1 MEKNASEF
9 NKYLKIFY
17 RRRFLF
23 LAVSLLV
30 MTVAIAWIYSMPRQ
44 YQAASTVFIEKSII
58 DELVKGIA
66 VTPSPDS
73 HLQVLRYDMLS
84 RDVLSKVLR
93 EMEADTPLAN
103 DTGFQDLVDALQ
115 KRTEITIKGKEG
127 LFIVSFNDPDPKFAQ
142 DYVNTL
148 VRTYVDQN
156 ISGKREETFGA
167 GRFLDEQLA
176 HFKSRLDQ
184 AEDAII
190 AFRKSQGVF
199 LANGEQPILA
209 DLQKYAGEV
218 ESISLTLDT
227 LQAKHARL
235 KSQLRS
241 VEPKVAIFSEG
252 QKGDRIIRLEQQI
265 NQLLLTYTENYP
277 EVIRLK
283 AEIEM
288 LKRQEGSGSE
298 STASEG
304 TMFTPNPM
312 HQDLQQSMFDVEA
325 EISSLAARKARLL
338 QLAEARKLELQDV
351 PENKKALAVLEQE
364 RDSHRR
370 VFEQL
375 LLRKGQTEVSKQME
389 IGNKSATFRII
400 DAAVLPSRP
409 VSPDMVRMILMAIAA
424 GLGAGAGLVLLL
436 ENMNASVF
444 EVQQLRDLGLEVC
457 AIIPSM
463 VDPALVARDRRR
475 NLLAY
480 GASGLYFSGILGLLA
495 FEVLKGMA

>member
-1 MEKNASEF
+1 MQKNANEIS
-9 NKYLKIFY
+9 KYLKIFY

-30 MTVAIAWIYSMPRQ
+30 MTVAIAWIYSMPKQ

-66 VTPSPDS
+66 VTARADSP
-73 HLQVLRYDMLS
+73 LEVLRYDMLS
-84 RDVLSKVLR
+84 RDTLSKVLR
-93 EMEADTPLAN
+93 EMEAESPLAN
-103 DTGFQDLVDALQ
+103 DAGFDGLVDNLQ
-115 KRTEITIKGKEG
+115 KRTQITIKGKEG
-127 LFIVSFNDPDPKFAQ
+127 LFIVSLNDTNPLFAQ
-142 DYVNTL
+142 DYINTL
-148 VRTYVDQN
+148 VRTYVEQN
-156 ISGKREETFGA
+156 LAGKREETFGA
-167 GRFLDEQLA
+167 NRFLDEQLA
-176 HFKSRLDQ
+176 HFKRKLDE

-190 AFRKSQGVF
+190 AFRRSQGVF
-199 LANGEQPILA
+199 LANSEQPILA
-209 DLQKYAGEV
+209 DLQKYAAEV
-218 ESISLTLDT
+218 ENLSLTLET

-235 KSQLRS
+235 KTQLRS

-288 LKRQEGSGSE
+288 LKNQDGKGWE
-298 STASEG
+298 SPASDG

-312 HQDLQQSMFDVEA
+312 HRDLQQSMFDIEA

-351 PENKKALAVLEQE
+351 PENKKTLAVLEQE

-389 IGNKSATFRII
+389 IGNKSANFRII
-400 DAAVLPSRP
+400 DAAVLASRP

-436 ENMNASVF
+436 ENMNASVL
-444 EVQQLRDLGLEVC
+444 EVQQLRDLGFEVC

-463 VDPALVARDRRR
+463 IDPTLVARDRRR

-480 GASGLYFSGILGLLA
+480 GVSGLYFSGILGLLA
-495 FEVLKGMA
+495 FEALKGMA